1 MPSWAASYCF
11 LAFSI
16 SVCIWLKVAVVW
28 YATRIVFASAASP
41 LPPAQPAR
49 ATVRAVAV
57 RRPVAIV
64 SFFMEAPLLGW
75 RHRVARTFYKSNGLT
90 RQVPTHAER

>member
-1 MPSWAASYCF
+1 MPSCAASYCS
-11 LAFSI
+11 LAFSM
-16 SVCIWLKVAVVW
+16 SVCIALNVAVVW
-28 YATRIVFASAASP
+28 YATRMVFPSPASA
-41 LPPAQPAR
+41 LPPEQPAR

-75 RHRVARTFYKSNGLT
+75 RHLVARNFYKSNGLT
-90 RQVPTHAER
+90 RQVGPAGSQ